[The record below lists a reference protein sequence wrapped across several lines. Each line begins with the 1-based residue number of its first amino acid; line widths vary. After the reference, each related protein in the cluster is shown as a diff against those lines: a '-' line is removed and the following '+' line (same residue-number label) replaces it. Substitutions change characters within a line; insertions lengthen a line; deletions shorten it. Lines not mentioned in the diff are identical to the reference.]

1 MTRATITP
9 SALHQALRDG
19 GELALLD
26 LREQG
31 VFGHAHI
38 LLATNLPL
46 SHLELRLRDLVPR
59 RATPVVLCDGGDGL
73 AERAATKPS

>member
-1 MTRATITP
+1 MTGATITP
-9 SALHQALRDG
+9 AALHQALRDG

-31 VFGHAHI
+31 VFGRNHI

-46 SHLELRLRDLVPR
+46 SRLELRLRL
-59 RATPVVLCDGGDGL
+59 G
-73 AERAATKPS
+73 